1 MNLLYSVCKLMTK
14 KDYIL
19 TFLDKVKDIWEPARW
34 FAVLLRYNV
43 LDDQQVEKLF
53 EVFQSVVNDTL
64 NSQNKQRI
72 QQAMKKVA
80 EIRAG
85 EEVNSDQLEQDLDQ
99 ILSWV

>member
-1 MNLLYSVCKLMTK
+1 MKLLYSVCKLMTK